1 METNFS
7 DYINDAVRILVLL
20 YAAKDRKSIKITENK
35 IKLYDYYLKFPS
47 TMLSDNFQIA
57 QRWDFDEYYAFFHW
71 KPNLVRYRQ
80 SLNYLQAKELIEKV
94 SEDALTIYRI
104 TDLGVEALTSINSP
118 YKNRLIELANYFIP
132 QIYRLSDKKIEK
144 IILEKSKTCIKNG
157 VVNHENP
164 NKA

>member
-1 METNFS
+1 M
-7 DYINDAVRILVLL
+7 
-20 YAAKDRKSIKITENK
+20 
-35 IKLYDYYLKFPS
+35 
-47 TMLSDNFQIA
+47 
-57 QRWDFDEYYAFFHW
+57 
-71 KPNLVRYRQ
+71 RYRQ

-132 QIYRLSDKKIEK
+132 QIYRLSDKKIEE

-164 NKA
+164 NKT